1 MWGAT
6 AANIKMKLARSVYLL
21 LVCSVV
27 FSGGG
32 LAAAEEDEDGS
43 YHVNSWVVE
52 VHAGEGHAARLADRH
67 GFINRGQV
75 RVAKVGVS
83 DVSTFILSPNILYP
97 RVN

>member
-1 MWGAT
+1 MSGTT
-6 AANIKMKLARSVYLL
+6 AANIKMTLLARSVYLL

-32 LAAAEEDEDGS
+32 LAAEEDEDGS

-67 GFINRGQV
+67 GFINHGQV
-75 RVAKVGVS
+75 REWQRWACRTSVR
-83 DVSTFILSPNILYP
+83 TFCPPIFYTPG
-97 RVN
+97 